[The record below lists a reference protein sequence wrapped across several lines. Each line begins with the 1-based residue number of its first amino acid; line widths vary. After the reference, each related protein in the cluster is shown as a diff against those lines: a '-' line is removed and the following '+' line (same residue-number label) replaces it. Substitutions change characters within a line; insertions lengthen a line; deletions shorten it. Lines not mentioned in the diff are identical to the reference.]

1 MIVCLKGGLGNQMF
15 QYAFA
20 KALTHFHKTEVVLD
34 ASFYNNPKNT
44 HLQEDSRI
52 YANATQPTIRNLEIT
67 HFNLSLPIDITFNQK
82 AFFKSHDKLMPLY
95 RIYKNLLPRA
105 YRRHN
110 YRYHYAESQTIQEYF
125 STLHFPKYAYFDGY
139 FQNLSYFS
147 GISHIIQQEFTL
159 KTPLSQSNQA
169 LKKQIESTP
178 NATFVHIRRG
188 DFLASANSDF
198 IKLDKDYYERA
209 FCHLKA
215 IYPQA
220 YLYIF
225 SNDIPWC
232 KEHFS
237 QHNKTESSISTQGL
251 EFSFVENNDEA
262 VAVQEME
269 LMRACQN
276 GIIANSTF
284 SWWAVYLMKNPS
296 KIIIS
301 PSHFFINT
309 PPFHSTS
316 LILPKEWITINTNK
330 E

>member
-1 MIVCLKGGLGNQMF
+1 MIVCLQGGLGNQMF

-20 KALTHFHKTEVVLD
+20 KALAHFHKAEVILD
-34 ASFYNNPKNT
+34 ASFYSNPKNT

-110 YRYHYAESQTIQEYF
+110 YRYHYAESLILQEQF
-125 STLHFPKYAYFDGY
+125 LTLNFPTYAYFDGY
-139 FQNLSYFS
+139 FQNLSYFDN
-147 GISHIIQQEFTL
+147 ISHIIQQEFTL
-159 KTPLSQSNQA
+159 KHPLSQSNQT
-169 LKKQIESTP
+169 LKEQIESTP

-188 DFLASANSDF
+188 DYLASANSNT
-198 IKLDKDYYERA
+198 IKLGKDYYEKA
-209 FCHLKA
+209 FCHIKA

-220 YLYIF
+220 HLYIF

-232 KEHFS
+232 KEHFK
-237 QHNKTESSISTQGL
+237 QHHTESGISTQGL
-251 EFSFVENNDEA
+251 AFSFVENNDEA
-262 VAVQEME
+262 AAMQEME

-284 SWWAVYLMKNPS
+284 SWWAAYLMKNPS
-296 KIIIS
+296 KTIIS
-301 PSHFFINT
+301 PSHFFIKT
-309 PPFHSTS
+309 PPLHSTS
-316 LILPKEWITINTNK
+316 LILPKKWIAINTNK

>member
-1 MIVCLKGGLGNQMF
+1 M
-15 QYAFA
+15 
-20 KALTHFHKTEVVLD
+20 
-34 ASFYNNPKNT
+34 
-44 HLQEDSRI
+44 
-52 YANATQPTIRNLEIT
+52 
-67 HFNLSLPIDITFNQK
+67 
-82 AFFKSHDKLMPLY
+82 
-95 RIYKNLLPRA
+95 
-105 YRRHN
+105 
-110 YRYHYAESQTIQEYF
+110 
-125 STLHFPKYAYFDGY
+125 
-139 FQNLSYFS
+139 
-147 GISHIIQQEFTL
+147 
-159 KTPLSQSNQA
+159 
-169 LKKQIESTP
+169 
-178 NATFVHIRRG
+178 HIRRG

-284 SWWAVYLMKNPS
+284 SWWAAYLMKNPS